1 MARLTLVTLS
11 TSYRYQSSSML
22 EHYATTVSAI
32 RVYLF
37 LFQTWRNSNRQ
48 LIGMFSAASNV
59 TGLLVDVDD
68 VTSILHEYGALS
80 FWDYATAAPYVKV
93 DMNPMSKG
101 YFLHFS

>member
-68 VTSILHEYGALS
+68 VTSILHEYGARS
-80 FWDYATAAPYVKV
+80 R
-93 DMNPMSKG
+93 
-101 YFLHFS
+101 FLGLRHCRSLRQNRHEPNV